1 MALLTENGMESILR
15 RIMDKSDIED
25 EEMLADIERL
35 RSDFSEREG
44 ILKNYG
50 DVSEGDD
57 DYEFVEKSREDGDDW
72 KEKYNRLRKQY
83 TDRFFGNSD
92 VKEDF
97 EKIMGDTVEDVGRD
111 GTVQTID
118 ELLERVE
125 G

>member
-1 MALLTENGMESILR
+1 MALLTGKGMESILR

-25 EEMLADIERL
+25 EEMIADIDRL

-44 ILKNYG
+44 ILRNYG
-50 DVSEGDD
+50 DVSDGDD
-57 DYEFVEKSREDGDDW
+57 DYDFVEKAREDGDGW
-72 KEKYNRLRKQY
+72 REKYNRLRKQY

-97 EKIMGDTVEDVGRD
+97 EEIMDETVEDVERD

>member
-1 MALLTENGMESILR
+1 MALLTGKGMESILR

-57 DYEFVEKSREDGDDW
+57 DYEFVEKSRENGDGW

-92 VKEDF
+92 VKKDF
-97 EKIMGDTVEDVGRD
+97 ENIMDETVEDVDRD

>member
-1 MALLTENGMESILR
+1 MALLTGKGMETILR

-25 EEMLADIERL
+25 EEMIADIDRL
-35 RSDFSEREG
+35 RTDFSEREG
-44 ILKNYG
+44 ILRNYG
-50 DVSEGDD
+50 DVSDGDD
-57 DYEFVEKSREDGDDW
+57 DYEFIEKAREDGDEW

-92 VKEDF
+92 IKEDF
-97 EKIMGDTVEDVGRD
+97 EEIMDDTVEDVERD

>member
-1 MALLTENGMESILR
+1 MALLTGKGMESILR

-35 RSDFSEREG
+35 RSDFSERED

-50 DVSEGDD
+50 DISEGDD
-57 DYEFVEKSREDGDDW
+57 DYEFVEKSREDGDGW
-72 KEKYNRLRKQY
+72 EEKYNRLRKQY
-83 TDRFFGNSD
+83 TDRFFGSSD
-92 VKEDF
+92 VREDF
-97 EKIMGDTVEDVGRD
+97 EEIMDETEEDVERD

>member
-1 MALLTENGMESILR
+1 MALLTGKGMESILR

-57 DYEFVEKSREDGDDW
+57 DYEFVEKSREDGDGW
-72 KEKYNRLRKQY
+72 KEKYDRLRKQY

-92 VKEDF
+92 MKEDF
-97 EKIMGDTVEDVGRD
+97 EEIMDDTVEDVKRD

>member
-1 MALLTENGMESILR
+1 MALLTEKGMESILR

-25 EEMLADIERL
+25 EEMIADIERL

-44 ILKNYG
+44 ILRNYG

-57 DYEFVEKSREDGDDW
+57 DYDFVEKSREDGDGW
-72 KEKYNRLRKQY
+72 KEKYDRLRKQY

-97 EKIMGDTVEDVGRD
+97 EEIMDETVEDVKRD

>member
-1 MALLTENGMESILR
+1 MALLTGKGMESILR

-25 EEMLADIERL
+25 EEMIADIDRL

-44 ILKNYG
+44 ILRNYG
-50 DVSEGDD
+50 DISDGDD
-57 DYEFVEKSREDGDDW
+57 DYEFVEKAREDGDGW

-97 EKIMGDTVEDVGRD
+97 EEIMDETVEDVVRD

>member
-1 MALLTENGMESILR
+1 MALLTGNGMESILR

-44 ILKNYG
+44 ILRNYG

-57 DYEFVEKSREDGDDW
+57 DYEFVEKSREDGDGW

-83 TDRFFGNSD
+83 IDRFFGSSD
-92 VKEDF
+92 VKDDF
-97 EKIMGDTVEDVGRD
+97 EEIMDETVEDVERD

>member
-1 MALLTENGMESILR
+1 MALLTGKGMESILR

-25 EEMLADIERL
+25 EEMIADIERL

-44 ILKNYG
+44 ILRNYG

-57 DYEFVEKSREDGDDW
+57 DYDFVEKSREDGDGW

-83 TDRFFGNSD
+83 TDRFFGSSD

-97 EKIMGDTVEDVGRD
+97 EEIMDETVEDVERD

>member
-1 MALLTENGMESILR
+1 MALLTGKGMETILR

-25 EEMLADIERL
+25 EEMIADIERL

-83 TDRFFGNSD
+83 TDRFFGSSD

-97 EKIMGDTVEDVGRD
+97 EEIMDETEEDVERD

>member
-1 MALLTENGMESILR
+1 MALLTGKGMETILR

-25 EEMLADIERL
+25 EEMIADIERL

-57 DYEFVEKSREDGDDW
+57 DYEFIEKTREDGDGW

-83 TDRFFGNSD
+83 TDRFFGSSD

-97 EKIMGDTVEDVGRD
+97 EEIMDETVEDVERD

>member
-1 MALLTENGMESILR
+1 MALLTGKGMESILR

-25 EEMLADIERL
+25 EEMIADIDRL

-44 ILKNYG
+44 ILRNYG

-57 DYEFVEKSREDGDDW
+57 DYEFIEKSREDGDGW
-72 KEKYNRLRKQY
+72 KEKYDRLRKQY

-92 VKEDF
+92 VKEDY
-97 EKIMGDTVEDVGRD
+97 EEIMDETEEDVERD
-111 GTVQTID
+111 GKVQTID

>member
-1 MALLTENGMESILR
+1 MALLTGKGMETILR

-25 EEMLADIERL
+25 EEMIADIERL

-50 DVSEGDD
+50 DVSEGDE
-57 DYEFVEKSREDGDDW
+57 DYEFIEKAREDGDEW
-72 KEKYNRLRKQY
+72 KEKYDRLRKQY
-83 TDRFFGNSD
+83 TDRFFGSSD

-97 EKIMGDTVEDVGRD
+97 EEIMDETVEDVERD

>member
-1 MALLTENGMESILR
+1 MALLTGKGMESILR

-25 EEMLADIERL
+25 EEMIADIERL

-44 ILKNYG
+44 ILRNYG

-57 DYEFVEKSREDGDDW
+57 DYDFVEKSGEDGDGW
-72 KEKYNRLRKQY
+72 KEKYDRLRKQY

-92 VKEDF
+92 VQEDF
-97 EKIMGDTVEDVGRD
+97 EEIMDETVEDVERD

>member
-1 MALLTENGMESILR
+1 MALLTGKGMESILR

-25 EEMLADIERL
+25 EEMIADIERL

-83 TDRFFGNSD
+83 TDRFFGSSD

-97 EKIMGDTVEDVGRD
+97 EEIMDETEEDVERD

>member
-1 MALLTENGMESILR
+1 MALLTGKGMETILR

-25 EEMLADIERL
+25 EEMIADIERL

-57 DYEFVEKSREDGDDW
+57 DYEFIEKSREDGDGW

-92 VKEDF
+92 VKENF
-97 EKIMGDTVEDVGRD
+97 EEIMDETVEDVERD

>member
-1 MALLTENGMESILR
+1 MALLTGNGMETILR

-44 ILKNYG
+44 ILRNYG

-57 DYEFVEKSREDGDDW
+57 DYEFVEKSREDGDGW

-83 TDRFFGNSD
+83 IDRFFGNSD
-92 VKEDF
+92 VKDDF
-97 EKIMGDTVEDVGRD
+97 EEIMDETVEDVERD

>member
-1 MALLTENGMESILR
+1 MALLTGKGMESILR

-50 DVSEGDD
+50 DISEGDD
-57 DYEFVEKSREDGDDW
+57 DYEFVEKAREDGDEW

-92 VKEDF
+92 VEEDF
-97 EKIMGDTVEDVGRD
+97 ENIMDVTVEDVERD

>member
-1 MALLTENGMESILR
+1 MALLTGKGMESILR

-25 EEMLADIERL
+25 EEMIADIERL

-57 DYEFVEKSREDGDDW
+57 DYEFAEKPREDGDGW

-97 EKIMGDTVEDVGRD
+97 EEIMDETEEDVERD

>member
-1 MALLTENGMESILR
+1 MALLTGKGMESILR

-25 EEMLADIERL
+25 EEMIADIDRL

-44 ILKNYG
+44 ILRNYG

-57 DYEFVEKSREDGDDW
+57 DYEFIERTREDGDEW
-72 KEKYNRLRKQY
+72 KEKYDRLRKQY

-92 VKEDF
+92 VKEDY
-97 EKIMGDTVEDVGRD
+97 EEIMEDTVEDVERD

>member
-1 MALLTENGMESILR
+1 MALLTGKGMESILR

-35 RSDFSEREG
+35 RSDFSERED

-50 DVSEGDD
+50 DISEGDD
-57 DYEFVEKSREDGDDW
+57 DYEFVEKAREDGDEW

-97 EKIMGDTVEDVGRD
+97 ENIMDDTVEDVERD

>member
-1 MALLTENGMESILR
+1 MALLTGNGMESILR

-25 EEMLADIERL
+25 EEMIADIDRL

-44 ILKNYG
+44 ILRNYG
-50 DVSEGDD
+50 DVSDGDD
-57 DYEFVEKSREDGDDW
+57 DYEFIEKVREDGDEW

-92 VKEDF
+92 VEEDF
-97 EKIMGDTVEDVGRD
+97 EEIMDETEEDVERD

>member
-1 MALLTENGMESILR
+1 MALLTGKGMESILR

-25 EEMLADIERL
+25 EEMISDIDRL

-44 ILKNYG
+44 ILRNYG
-50 DVSEGDD
+50 DVSDGDD
-57 DYEFVEKSREDGDDW
+57 DYEFVEKAREDGDGW
-72 KEKYNRLRKQY
+72 REKYNRLRKQY

-97 EKIMGDTVEDVGRD
+97 EEIMDETVEDVERD

>member
-1 MALLTENGMESILR
+1 MALLTGKGMESILR

-25 EEMLADIERL
+25 EEMIADIERL

-44 ILKNYG
+44 ILRNYG
-50 DVSEGDD
+50 DISEGDD
-57 DYEFVEKSREDGDDW
+57 DYEFVEKTREDGDGW

-97 EKIMGDTVEDVGRD
+97 EEIMEETVEDVKRD

>member
-1 MALLTENGMESILR
+1 MALLTKNGMESILR

-97 EKIMGDTVEDVGRD
+97 EKIMDDTVEDVGRD